1 MTADTIQIQK
11 AREELA
17 KMSRLAYA
25 RGLSSGVSGNFSA
38 RVPGCQELV
47 LIKASGACF
56 GTAEPEDFVLVDLEG
71 NPLEGGKK
79 PSKEV
84 HFHCGIYRIRPEVQ
98 SVLHGHSAY
107 ATAYG
112 TKKEE
117 LPTVTAASQAL
128 IKRVGI
134 VDFAPAGSKELAQMV
149 IRKFAEDP
157 ELKACILKQHGFITT
172 GKDTAAAF
180 YMGDVL
186 EDNARTLYYMDT
198 MRS

>member
-1 MTADTIQIQK
+1 MTTNAVQIQQ
-11 AREELA
+11 AREQLA
-17 KMSRLAYA
+17 KMSRLAYS

-38 RVPGCQELV
+38 RVPGCPNMV
-47 LIKASGACF
+47 LIKASGVCF
-56 GTAEPEDFVLVDLEG
+56 GMAEAEDFVLVDLDG
-71 NPLEGGKK
+71 NLLEMDKK

-84 HFHCGIYRIRPEVQ
+84 HFHCGIYRIRQEVQ

-112 TKKEE
+112 TKKEK
-117 LPTVTAASQAL
+117 LPAVTAAAQAL

-134 VDFAPAGSKELAQMV
+134 VDFAPAGSQELAQMV
-149 IRKFAEDP
+149 IRTFADDP
-157 ELKACILKQHGFITT
+157 EMNACILKQHGFITT
-172 GKDTAAAF
+172 GKNTAAAF

-198 MRS
+198 MGM